1 MSEDHTEFDA
11 PEERERPRRALPWW
25 RYRRE
30 RPAGPGRGPL
40 LALERRFT
48 REWADVYARQE
59 REREELAGECRGEE
73 LRARSDTMRV
83 MHRAER
89 SALAAAHSAEAKE
102 RWQALRRRRRQP
114 GPLVGP
120 VPSPGRSSAR
130 WLFSSWCCWLAD
142 LEEGLSPGLSSV
154 LCLPLGGRR
163 RVGSFP
169 RGAAGSLTRGGPP
182 PGETR
187 DRRR

>member
-1 MSEDHTEFDA
+1 MSEDHTESDA
-11 PEERERPRRALPWW
+11 PDERERPRRALPWW

-40 LALERRFT
+40 LGLERRFT

-59 REREELAGECRGEE
+59 REREELEGECRGEE

-102 RWQALRRRRRQP
+102 RWQAEEAAAAARASRRSCAFP
-114 GPLVGP
+114 WAVVGALALFLV
-120 VPSPGRSSAR
+120 VLLAR
-130 WLFSSWCCWLAD
+130 
-142 LEEGLSPGLSSV
+142 
-154 LCLPLGGRR
+154 
-163 RVGSFP
+163 
-169 RGAAGSLTRGGPP
+169 
-182 PGETR
+182 
-187 DRRR
+187 

>member
-11 PEERERPRRALPWW
+11 PDERERPRRALPWW

-102 RWQALRRRRRQP
+102 RWQA
-114 GPLVGP
+114 
-120 VPSPGRSSAR
+120 
-130 WLFSSWCCWLAD
+130 
-142 LEEGLSPGLSSV
+142 
-154 LCLPLGGRR
+154 
-163 RVGSFP
+163 
-169 RGAAGSLTRGGPP
+169 
-182 PGETR
+182 
-187 DRRR
+187 